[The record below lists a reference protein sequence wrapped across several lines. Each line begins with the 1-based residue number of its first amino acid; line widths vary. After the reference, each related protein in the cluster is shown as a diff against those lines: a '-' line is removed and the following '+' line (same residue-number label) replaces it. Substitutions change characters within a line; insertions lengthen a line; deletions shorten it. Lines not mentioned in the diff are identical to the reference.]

1 MSIKENIQEAMKDA
15 MRAKDTIRLECLRMA
30 KGAIL
35 VKEKSSGDAVTD
47 EDVVAVMRTEVKK
60 RQQSI
65 EMFEEHGKMEEADAS
80 RQEIVVLESF
90 LPQQLSIEDLEAK
103 VRAYLADHPDIN
115 HAGKLTGAM
124 KKELGDAADGKMLNE
139 ICRKVLS

>member
-1 MSIKENIQEAMKDA
+1 MTIKEQIQKSMKDA
-15 MRAKDTIRLECLRMA
+15 MRAKDTLRLECLRMA

-35 VKEKSSGDAVTD
+35 VKEKASSKDVTED
-47 EDVVAVMRTEVKK
+47 EVVAVLRTEVKK

-65 EMFEEHGKMEEADAS
+65 ELFEEHDKMEEADAA

-90 LPQQLSIEDLEAK
+90 LPQQLSAEDLEAK

-139 ICRKVLS
+139 ICRKALG